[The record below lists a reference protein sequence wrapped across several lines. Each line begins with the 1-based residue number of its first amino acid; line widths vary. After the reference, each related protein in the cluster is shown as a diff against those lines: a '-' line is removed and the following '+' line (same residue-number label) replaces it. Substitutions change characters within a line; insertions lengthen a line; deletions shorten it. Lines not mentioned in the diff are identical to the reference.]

1 MAERMPPEIQQVAQ
15 QLDELQEKYATTV
28 NQRVVVESELAE
40 IERII
45 KALESLGD
53 DSKVYRSVG
62 NILFEEDKKKL
73 LDELKEKKEM
83 DELLLEKYKKEEE
96 RLKTQITTL
105 QEKLRNLVAQYYQK
119 LSKTKTSGGAS

>member
-1 MAERMPPEIQQVAQ
+1 MAEKMPPEIQQVAQ
-15 QLDELQEKYATTV
+15 QLDELQEKYAATV

-40 IERII
+40 IEKIL
-45 KALESLGD
+45 KALEGLD
-53 DSKVYRSVG
+53 DNSKVYRSIG

-83 DELLLEKYKKEEE
+83 DELLLERYKKEEE

-119 LSKTKTSGGAS
+119 MAKTKASGGAS